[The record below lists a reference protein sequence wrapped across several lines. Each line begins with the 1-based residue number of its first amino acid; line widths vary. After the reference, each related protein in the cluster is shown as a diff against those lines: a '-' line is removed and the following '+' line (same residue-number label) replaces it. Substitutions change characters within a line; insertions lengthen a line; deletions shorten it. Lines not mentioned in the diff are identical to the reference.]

1 MRNNV
6 NSAELKQAE
15 IPSIGTRPQDVP
27 FICQSNRMYKR
38 PSSSFSSLHTNGKV
52 IEEKTLQEQNIP
64 WPPLLDHC
72 SQNNLSTE
80 YQTAQPVSDLNI
92 PLKPQATQS
101 EAELSLAMQPLTLQ
115 QHPTD
120 FVPAFDSQ
128 GPAAHWIASRREEVV
143 RQMTE
148 ACLNQS
154 LDALL
159 SLRKLLDTCERHSE
173 EFCRVVVRKLQENKQ
188 LGLQP
193 YPDLSTTTS
202 QPPPYTPSNVPF
214 HSNSCNNSR
223 NI

>member
-1 MRNNV
+1 MKK
-6 NSAELKQAE
+6 SSLSSPGAQ
-15 IPSIGTRPQDVP
+15 GGPQ
-27 FICQSNRMYKR
+27 
-38 PSSSFSSLHTNGKV
+38 SSSVSLSLDTPK
-52 IEEKTLQEQNIP
+52 
-64 WPPLLDHC
+64 PLLDHC

-154 LDALL
+154 LNALL
-159 SLRKLLDTCERHSE
+159 SRELLMHEDYELVVNQPTRTAKVRKLLDTCERHSE